1 MSCRRSFSLKY
12 SIPLLVF
19 VFLQSTGAEI
29 SKDLARFEDDRSAL
43 LNVKELSIQDRGG
56 VTVHDMTYASPR
68 GGLVPA
74 YLVVPNGKGKFAGIV
89 WGHWMMPNSPTAN
102 RSEFLEE
109 AIALAPG
116 GVVSILIDTPY
127 VRPGF
132 KEDADPFSSQGPD
145 VVAQQV
151 VDLRRAADLLL
162 ARDDVDP
169 KRIGYVGHS
178 FDANCG
184 AILDAVD
191 KRFTTFVFMG
201 NPQSTRDFVL
211 NSTSPNMVAFR
222 KSVPIDKLI
231 SYLDTHEWADPGA
244 YVGHLG
250 PAPALFQYAMH
261 DQFVEVSA
269 AKHYFEMSAGP
280 KEIRFYDSDH
290 ALNADA
296 RRDRID
302 FLRKHLLLSNLSSR
316 ILDAIPR
323 RPRIA
328 LR

>member
-1 MSCRRSFSLKY
+1 MSPQPSFTLKY
-12 SIPLLVF
+12 SIPILFFVLLQ
-19 VFLQSTGAEI
+19 LTMAET
-29 SKDLARFEDDRSAL
+29 SKDLAHFEYDRSAL
-43 LNVKELSIQDRGG
+43 LNVKELSSQDRGG
-56 VTVHDMTYASPR
+56 VTVHDITYESPR

-74 YLVVPNGKGKFAGIV
+74 YLVVPSGKGKFAGVV

-109 AIALAPG
+109 AIALAPV
-116 GVVSILIDTPY
+116 GVISVLIDSPY

-132 KEDADPFSSQGPD
+132 KEDPDPFGSQAPD
-145 VVAQQV
+145 TVAQEV

-211 NSTSPNMVAFR
+211 NSNSPNMTAFR
-222 KSVPIDKLI
+222 KSVPIDKLT
-231 SYLDTHEWADPGA
+231 SYLDKHEWADPGA
-244 YVGHLG
+244 YVSYLG

-269 AKHYFEMSAGP
+269 AKHYFESSAGP

-290 ALNADA
+290 ALNGNA
-296 RRDRID
+296 RIDRID
-302 FLRKHLLLSNLSSR
+302 FLCKQLLLSSLSSR
-316 ILDAIPR
+316 ILDTIPQTK
-323 RPRIA
+323 
-328 LR
+328 

>member
-1 MSCRRSFSLKY
+1 MNLRPSFTLKY
-12 SIPLLVF
+12 SVLLLFF
-19 VFLQSTGAEI
+19 VLLQLTGAET
-29 SKDLARFEDDRSAL
+29 STDLTHFEYDRSAL
-43 LNVKELSIQDRGG
+43 LNVKELSRQDRAG
-56 VTVHDMTYASPR
+56 VTIHDITYASPR

-74 YLVVPNGKGKFAGIV
+74 YLVVPAGKGKFAGVV
-89 WGHWMMPNSPTAN
+89 WGHWMMANSPTAN

-109 AIALAPG
+109 AIALARA
-116 GVVSILIDTPY
+116 GVVSVLIDSPY

-132 KEDADPFSSQGPD
+132 KEDPDPFSSQGPD
-145 VVAQQV
+145 IVARQV

-169 KRIGYVGHS
+169 KRIAYVGHS

-191 KRFTTFVFMG
+191 KRFATFVFMG

-211 NSTSPNMVAFR
+211 NSASPNMVAFR
-222 KSVPIDKLI
+222 KSVPNDKLM
-231 SYLDTHEWADPGA
+231 SYLDTHNWADPGA
-244 YVGHLG
+244 YAGHLG

-316 ILDAIPR
+316 MLDAIPR

>member
-1 MSCRRSFSLKY
+1 MKY

-19 VFLQSTGAEI
+19 VFLQLTGAEI
-29 SKDLARFEDDRSAL
+29 SKDLAHFEYDRSAL

-56 VTVHDMTYASPR
+56 VTVHDITYASPR

-102 RSEFLEE
+102 RSEFLAE

-132 KEDADPFSSQGPD
+132 KEDPDPFSSQGPD

-201 NPQSTRDFVL
+201 LST
-211 NSTSPNMVAFR
+211 
-222 KSVPIDKLI
+222 I
-231 SYLDTHEWADPGA
+231 DPGFRSE
-244 YVGHLG
+244 L
-250 PAPALFQYAMH
+250 
-261 DQFVEVSA
+261 DI
-269 AKHYFEMSAGP
+269 AKHGGVSEISAN
-280 KEIRFYDSDH
+280 RHTYQLSRH
-290 ALNADA
+290 ARVGRSRCVRRPSWSSSGIVSVRDA
-296 RRDRID
+296 RSIRRSVRRQTLFRDECRPERNQV
-302 FLRKHLLLSNLSSR
+302 LRL
-316 ILDAIPR
+316 
-323 RPRIA
+323 
-328 LR
+328 

>member
-1 MSCRRSFSLKY
+1 LKY
-12 SIPLLVF
+12 SFPLLVF
-19 VFLQSTGAEI
+19 VLLQLIGAET
-29 SKDLARFEDDRSAL
+29 SKDLAHFEYDRSAL

-56 VTVHDMTYASPR
+56 VTVHDIRYASPR

-74 YLVVPNGKGKFAGIV
+74 YLVVPGGKGKFAGIV

-102 RSEFLEE
+102 RNEFLEE

-116 GVVSILIDTPY
+116 GVVSVLIDSPY

-132 KEDADPFSSQGPD
+132 KEDPGPFSSQGPD
-145 VVAQQV
+145 TVAQQV

-169 KRIGYVGHS
+169 KRIGHVGHS

-211 NSTSPNMVAFR
+211 NSTSPNMVEFR

-231 SYLDTHEWADPGA
+231 SYLDTHEWADPGEYA
-244 YVGHLG
+244 AHLG
-250 PAPALFQYAMH
+250 PAPVLFQYAMH

-269 AKHYFEMSAGP
+269 ARHYFEASASP
-280 KEIRFYDSDH
+280 KEIRFYDSGH
-290 ALNADA
+290 ALNAEA

-302 FLRKHLLLSNLSSR
+302 FLHKHLLLSNLSSR
-316 ILDAIPR
+316 ILDTVPQSE
-323 RPRIA
+323 
-328 LR
+328 